1 MNIIKDLIFAFS
13 GKKRIILQKIKLYEH
28 LLDAYINKPI
38 ADGDSKDAFNKQV
51 GKKVIFLDCLKFF
64 KPDTIVETGTHIGET
79 TAYMAKES
87 NLPIHTSEIDERYY
101 SYAKLRCQNFDNIN
115 IYNNSSDVMLEGL
128 CSQLRDKRVFY
139 YLDAHFFDDLPLKRE
154 IEIIH
159 KISNS
164 YFIMIDDFQVIDDTG
179 YGYDNYGKNGVLNFS
194 YIKDLVKKYDLQ
206 IFFPVMK
213 SEDETGYKRG
223 SIIITSL
230 KEVSKVAD
238 IATLRKVK

>member
-1 MNIIKDLIFAFS
+1 MSIIKDLIFAFS
-13 GKKRIILQKIKLYEH
+13 GKKHIALQKIKLYEH

-38 ADGDSKDAFNKQV
+38 ADGDSTGAFNKQV
-51 GKKVIFLDCLKFF
+51 GRKVIFVDCLKFF

-128 CSQLRDKRVFY
+128 RSELKDKRVFY

-159 KISNS
+159 KISKS
-164 YFIMIDDFQVIDDTG
+164 YFIMIDDFQVIDDAG
-179 YGYDNYGKNGVLNFS
+179 YGYDNYGKNGVLSIN
-194 YIKDLVKKYDLQ
+194 YKKILLKNMICKY
-206 IFFPVMK
+206 FFQ
-213 SEDETGYKRG
+213 
-223 SIIITSL
+223 
-230 KEVSKVAD
+230 
-238 IATLRKVK
+238 